1 MVVSKTLNDYIEDGS
16 YTIVVSSPWFAK
28 KLRRIYPEARIS
40 LSNSD
45 GIGGKKLL
53 IDYSA
58 TQGPELLAALG
69 KFRDDDIVVRRF
81 TDDFIRND
89 KPDYRI
95 NERLSKDDISY
106 DLNSEV
112 PRLYIKGQE
121 AGVVFMS
128 RHYVTSSSGGTG
140 MNLITFAYMISRD
153 EPEQKFLSINLLTG
167 EVFNQ

>member
-58 TQGPELLAALG
+58 TQGPGLLAALG

-106 DLNSEV
+106 DLNGEV
-112 PRLYIKGQE
+112 PKLYIKGKE
-121 AGVVFMS
+121 VGVVSMTM
-128 RHYVTSSSGGTG
+128 HYVTASEEPGTKTV
-140 MNLITFAYMISRD
+140 TFVYLTKGN
-153 EPEQKFLSINLLTG
+153 PENKVLSINNLG